1 MGLLCICIVNKII
14 YTLSSSRGVLR
25 SSMWIYDHWSFQS
38 NYLESD
44 PLKYKPNLK
53 YPFVPFPPT
62 LTEKKRVSGCC
73 LLMSKGIS
81 VYFWNIWSCE
91 VNNCP
96 VVIFVLK
103 QRGNCFSVVMLL
115 SKWRGDDFCRF
126 EGRGAGLSLVHQ
138 DDYSS
143 ERIRDACPRRRCLM
157 WQLEIARMRS
167 DTDTASCQSVRP
179 SVTPS
184 LPRTKPLVYPLVT
197 AAEAER
203 IYRRG
208 LYFGDV
214 TWARNPPSAPPLS
227 GTRVIFRDTRAR
239 LIVRWF
245 PAQMQDMSHHRMQA
259 DMAGQRALKQLS
271 SGVLSLVNMP
281 GISKCEG

>member
-1 MGLLCICIVNKII
+1 M
-14 YTLSSSRGVLR
+14 RLR
-25 SSMWIYDHWSFQS
+25 
-38 NYLESD
+38 L
-44 PLKYKPNLK
+44 
-53 YPFVPFPPT
+53 
-62 LTEKKRVSGCC
+62 CC
-73 LLMSKGIS
+73 LLMSKWIS
-81 VYFWNIWSCE
+81 VSFKNIWSCE
-91 VNNCP
+91 VNNCA
-96 VVIFVLK
+96 VVMFVLK

-184 LPRTKPLVYPLVT
+184 LPQTEPPVYPLVT

-203 IYRRG
+203 IYRCG
-208 LYFGDV
+208 LYFRDV
-214 TWARNPPSAPPLS
+214 TWARNLPSAPPLS

-239 LIVRWF
+239 LIVRWS
-245 PAQMQDMSHHRMQA
+245 PAQMQDMSHHRTQA
-259 DMAGQRALKQLS
+259 DMAGQDALKHLR
-271 SGVLSLVNMP
+271 SGILSLENLS
-281 GISKCEG
+281 GTCKCGG